1 MALDD
6 KVLREAKLKQR
17 YCNMIVKSQKQIL
30 GDSYDEEEMEKKV
43 RSWEREL
50 REDKEEKAK
59 SREKDREAARI
70 AIASMKR
77 TVYFDDALQAER
89 DFLAIIGSTLLHT
102 RHFLDPKSYVKFSAA
117 LVRIAIM
124 GEVEAYPALLLPL
137 QSEEGFSF
145 RFKVSAL

>member
-89 DFLAIIGSTLLHT
+89 DFLAIIGST
-102 RHFLDPKSYVKFSAA
+102 
-117 LVRIAIM
+117 
-124 GEVEAYPALLLPL
+124 
-137 QSEEGFSF
+137 
-145 RFKVSAL
+145 